1 MLRCAMQVT
10 GRTEEVGGKAE
21 DREGWEVRV
30 VRAVRRQHE
39 PGERRGAGRT
49 GELEL

>member
-21 DREGWEVRV
+21 DREGWEVGV
-30 VRAVRRQHE
+30 VRAMGRQHE
-39 PGERRGAGRT
+39 PGKRRGAGRT
-49 GELEL
+49 GELEM